1 MRLIV
6 QPEDGVVPVVAAIRS
21 AKKSLDMPIFRL
33 DHIEVDKAI
42 KSAVKRGVIVRT
54 LIAHTNTGGEKGLR
68 KLEQRLL
75 ATGATV
81 SRTADDLVRYHNKFM
96 IIDGRTLLVMG
107 FNYTHLDIDRSRSFG
122 IVATNRRLVQEAM
135 KLFEADF
142 NRQPYEA
149 CLKQFLVSPE
159 NSRAELAALLRG
171 ARKQLLIYDVR
182 ITDNAMIRILK
193 ERAKSG
199 VEIKMMGKLQKKDVG
214 VHVEKFPGKLHAR
227 TIIQDGKKAFVG
239 SQSLRRLEL
248 DERREV
254 GVVFTDPS
262 VVRQLVSVFESDWAE
277 TDSGKKEA
285 EEMNE
290 TAMFKAMERAKKA
303 RQKSKQ
309 KKKRK

>member
-6 QPEDGVVPVVAAIRS
+6 QPEDGVVPVVTGIRD
-21 AKKSLDMPIFRL
+21 AKKSIDMPIFRL

-54 LIAHTNTGGEKGLR
+54 LIAHTNSGGEKGLR

-96 IIDGRTLLVMG
+96 IVDGRTLFVFG
-107 FNYTHLDIDRSRSFG
+107 FNFTHLDIDRSRSFG
-122 IVATNRRLVQEAM
+122 IETKNRRLVQEAIR
-135 KLFEADF
+135 LFEADF
-142 NRQPYEA
+142 NRRPYSPG
-149 CLKQFLVSPE
+149 LKSFLVSPE
-159 NSRAELAALLRG
+159 NSRTELSAFLKA

-182 ITDNAMIRILK
+182 ITDSMMIRILK

-199 VEIKMMGKLQKKDVG
+199 VEIRMMGKLVKKDLDARI
-214 VHVEKFPGKLHAR
+214 EKFPGKLHAR
-227 TIIQDGKKAFVG
+227 VIIQDGRKAFLG

-254 GVVFTDPS
+254 GIMITDPR
-262 VVRQLVSVFESDWAE
+262 VVRQLTSIFESDWGL
-277 TDSGKKEA
+277 TDSGRKEA
-285 EEMNE
+285 DERE
-290 TAMFKAMERAKKA
+290 KAAGKA
-303 RQKSKQ
+303 
-309 KKKRK
+309 KKKRKRK

>member
-6 QPEDGVVPVVAAIRS
+6 QPEDGVVPVVAGIRA
-21 AKKSLDMPIFRL
+21 AKKTIDMPIFRL

-96 IIDGRTLLVMG
+96 IVDGRTLFVLG

-122 IVATNRRLVQEAM
+122 VITTTRKVVQEAI
-135 KLFEADF
+135 KLFDADF
-142 NRQPYEA
+142 NRRPYSA
-149 CLKQFLVSPE
+149 GLKSLLVSPE

-171 ARKQLLIYDVR
+171 AKEQLLIYDIR
-182 ITDNAMIRILK
+182 ITDSAMIRILK
-193 ERAKSG
+193 ERAKAG
-199 VEIKMMGKLQKKDVG
+199 VEIRMMGKLQKKDLEAQ
-214 VHVEKFPGKLHAR
+214 VEKFPGKLHAR
-227 TIIQDGKKAFVG
+227 VIIQDGRKAFLG

-254 GVVFTDPS
+254 GVIITDPR
-262 VVRQLVSVFESDWAE
+262 VVRQLISTFESDWAQ
-277 TDSGKKEA
+277 TDTGKKD
-285 EEMNE
+285 EEE
-290 TAMFKAMERAKKA
+290 IEKEKERAKTKGK
-303 RQKSKQ
+303 R
-309 KKKRK
+309 KKKG

>member
-6 QPEDGVVPVVAAIRS
+6 QPEDGVVPVVTGIRN
-21 AKKSLDMPIFRL
+21 AKKTLDMPIFRL

-54 LIAHTNTGGEKGLR
+54 LIAHTNSGGEKGLR

-96 IIDGRTLLVMG
+96 IVDGRALFIMG

-122 IVATNRRLVQEAM
+122 IVTNTRRLVHEAM

-142 NRQPYEA
+142 NRQPYTA
-149 CLKQFLVSPE
+149 GLRSFLVSPE
-159 NSRAELAALLRG
+159 NARAELAALLKG

-193 ERAKSG
+193 ERAKAG
-199 VEIKMMGKLQKKDVG
+199 VEIRMMGKLSKKDLDAT
-214 VHVEKFPGKLHAR
+214 VEKFPGKLHAR
-227 TIIQDGKKAFVG
+227 AIIQDGRKAFLG

-254 GVVFTDPS
+254 GVIVTENR
-262 VVRQLVSVFESDWAE
+262 VVRQLISVFESDWKL
-277 TDSGKKEA
+277 TDSGKKATDEA
-285 EEMNE
+285 P
-290 TAMFKAMERAKKA
+290 
-303 RQKSKQ
+303 
-309 KKKRK
+309 KRKKNA

>member
-6 QPEDGVVPVVAAIRS
+6 QPEDGVVPVVSGIRS
-21 AKKSLDMPIFRL
+21 AKKTLDMPIFRL

-42 KSAVKRGVIVRT
+42 KSAVKRGVAVRT
-54 LIAHTNTGGEKGLR
+54 LIAHTNSGGEKGLR

-96 IIDGRTLLVMG
+96 IVDGRTLFVFG

-122 IVATNRRLVQEAM
+122 IVTNNRRLVQEAM

-142 NRQPYEA
+142 NRRSYTPG
-149 CLKQFLVSPE
+149 LKSFLVSPD
-159 NSRAELAALLRG
+159 NARTELAAFL
-171 ARKQLLIYDVR
+171 KSSKSQLLIYDVR

-193 ERAKSG
+193 ERSKAG
-199 VEIKMMGKLQKKDVG
+199 VMIRMMGKLQKKDLDAQI
-214 VHVEKFPGKLHAR
+214 EKFPGKLHAR
-227 TIIQDGKKAFVG
+227 VIIQDGRRAFLG

-254 GVVFTDPS
+254 GVIITDPR
-262 VVRQLVSVFESDWAE
+262 VVRQLITTFESDWEE
-277 TDSGKKEA
+277 TDSGKQEI
-285 EEMNE
+285 EEME
-290 TAMFKAMERAKKA
+290 KREEKRE
-303 RQKSKQ
+303 
-309 KKKRK
+309 KKRKKKKKG

>member
-6 QPEDGVVPVVAAIRS
+6 QPEDGVVPVVTGIRA
-21 AKKSLDMPIFRL
+21 AKKTIDMPIFRL

-42 KSAVKRGVIVRT
+42 KSAVKRGVVVRT

-75 ATGATV
+75 STGATV
-81 SRTADDLVRYHNKFM
+81 SRTDDDLVRYHNKFM
-96 IIDGRTLLVMG
+96 IVDGRTLFVMG

-122 IVATNRRLVQEAM
+122 VVTSNRRLVQEAS

-142 NRQPYEA
+142 NRRPYSA
-149 CLKQFLVSPE
+149 GLKQFLVSPE

-171 ARKQLLIYDVR
+171 AKQQLLIYDIR

-193 ERAKSG
+193 ERAKAG
-199 VEIKMMGKLQKKDVG
+199 VDIRMMGKLQKKDLNARI
-214 VHVEKFPGKLHAR
+214 EKFPGKLHAR
-227 TIIQDGKKAFVG
+227 VIIQDGKKAFLG

-254 GVVFTDPS
+254 GVIMTDPR
-262 VVRQLVSVFESDWAE
+262 VVRQLISTFESDWAQ

-285 EEMNE
+285 EELE
-290 TAMFKAMERAKKA
+290 LAKEKEKEKAKEKR
-303 RQKSKQ
+303 
-309 KKKRK
+309 KKKKKG

>member
-6 QPEDGVVPVVAAIRS
+6 LPEDGVVPIVAGIRE
-21 AKKSLDMPIFRL
+21 AKKTLDMPIFRL

-54 LIAHTNTGGEKGLR
+54 LIAHTNSGGESRLR

-81 SRTADDLVRYHNKFM
+81 SRTDDDLVRYHNKFM
-96 IIDGRTLLVMG
+96 IVDGRTLFVMG

-122 IVATNRRLVQEAM
+122 YVTRNRGLVQEAV

-142 NRQPYEA
+142 NRQAYTPG
-149 CLKQFLVSPE
+149 LKSFLVSPE
-159 NSRAELAALLRG
+159 NSREGLAALLKG
-171 ARKQLLIYDVR
+171 AKKQLLIYDVR

-193 ERAKSG
+193 ERAKAG
-199 VEIKMMGKLQKKDVG
+199 VVIRMMGKLEKKDLDADI
-214 VHVEKFPGKLHAR
+214 EKFPGKLHAR
-227 TIIQDGKKAFVG
+227 VIIQDGRRAFLG

-254 GVVFTDPS
+254 GVIFTDPP
-262 VVRQLVSVFESDWAE
+262 VVRQLISTFESDWAE
-277 TDSGKKEA
+277 TDSGKEA
-285 EEMNE
+285 EEALE
-290 TAMFKAMERAKKA
+290 DEKSKKKKKKKKKKKA
-303 RQKSKQ
+303 AT
-309 KKKRK
+309 

>member
-6 QPEDGVVPVVAAIRS
+6 QPEDGVVPIVTGIRE
-21 AKKSLDMPIFRL
+21 AKKTIDMPIFRL

-54 LIAHTNTGGEKGLR
+54 LIAHTNSGGEKGLR

-81 SRTADDLVRYHNKFM
+81 SRTDDDLVRYHAKFM
-96 IIDGRTLLVMG
+96 IVDGRVLYIMG

-122 IVATNRRLVQEAM
+122 IVANDKRLVQEAI

-142 NRQPYEA
+142 NRQPYTA
-149 CLKQFLVSPE
+149 GLKQLLVSPE
-159 NSRAELAALLRG
+159 NSRTELANLLRD
-171 ARKQLLIYDVR
+171 AKKRLSIYDVR

-193 ERAKSG
+193 ERAKAG
-199 VEIKMMGKLQKKDVG
+199 VEIRMMGKLQKKDLEARI
-214 VHVEKFPGKLHAR
+214 EKFPGKLHAR
-227 TIIQDGKKAFVG
+227 VIIQDGKKAFVG

-254 GVVFTDPS
+254 GVIVTDPPI
-262 VVRQLVSVFESDWAE
+262 VKQLIAVFEADWAL
-277 TDSGKKEA
+277 TDSGRKGA
-285 EEMNE
+285 EEKL
-290 TAMFKAMERAKKA
+290 KAKEKR
-303 RQKSKQ
+303 KQ
-309 KKKRK
+309 K